1 MNRKFQPAATLFAI
15 GLLGLGVLAI
25 IFHDF
30 ALVWQPVEP
39 TVPGRTALAY
49 LSGVVMLGCGV
60 GLLFRATT
68 AWATR
73 ILFPYVFIWMLLKVP
88 ALFAAPGMEAVWLGF
103 GEVVMLMAG
112 GWILWIVLD
121 ESVSRSVPLIGGSTG
136 LHRAVVAF
144 GLALLP
150 IGLSHLVYIPETVG
164 FIPGWLP

>member
-49 LSGVVMLGCGV
+49 LSGVLMLGCGV
-60 GLLFRATT
+60 GLLFRAT
-68 AWATR
+68 AVWAVR
-73 ILFPYVFIWMLLKVP
+73 ILFPYVIIWMLLKVP
-88 ALFAAPGMEAVWLGF
+88 ALFSAPGMEAVWLGF

-112 GWILWIVLD
+112 GWILWAVFD
-121 ESVSRSVPLIGGSTG
+121 DPASHSVPLVGGSIG
-136 LHRAVVAF
+136 LQRAV
-144 GLALLP
+144 
-150 IGLSHLVYIPETVG
+150 
-164 FIPGWLP
+164 